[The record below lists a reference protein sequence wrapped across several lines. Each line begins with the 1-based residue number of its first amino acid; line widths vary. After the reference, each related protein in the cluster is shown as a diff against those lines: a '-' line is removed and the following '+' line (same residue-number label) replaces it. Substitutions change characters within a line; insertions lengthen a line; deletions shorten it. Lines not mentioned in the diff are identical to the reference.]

1 MFCQAGYKAGME
13 YLMRR
18 GLRSVFWFQEL
29 GAWGCGGGAK
39 VTFVRKRERLGESE
53 ELRRLFPF
61 KFFFKKIAHFST
73 KLFTFYEKG
82 EAEGGRGPERVSTLL
97 LAAPHPAAA
106 PNLIF
111 PQFMQMFF
119 LTIVS

>member
-1 MFCQAGYKAGME
+1 M
-13 YLMRR
+13 
-18 GLRSVFWFQEL
+18 RSVFWFQEL
-29 GAWGCGGGAK
+29 GGWGGGVK
-39 VTFVRKRERLGESE
+39 VTCGRGWGRVRKWGDFSLS
-53 ELRRLFPF
+53 
-61 KFFFKKIAHFST
+61 FFFKKIAHFFT
-73 KLFTFYEKG
+73 KLVTFYEKG

-119 LTIVS
+119 S

>member
-53 ELRRLFPF
+53 ELRRPFPF
-61 KFFFKKIAHFST
+61 KFSSKKLHIFSQNCSPFM
-73 KLFTFYEKG
+73 KKERLREG
-82 EAEGGRGPERVSTLL
+82 EDLKESLLYFWPRLILL
-97 LAAPHPAAA
+97 LR
-106 PNLIF
+106 
-111 PQFMQMFF
+111 Q
-119 LTIVS
+119 T